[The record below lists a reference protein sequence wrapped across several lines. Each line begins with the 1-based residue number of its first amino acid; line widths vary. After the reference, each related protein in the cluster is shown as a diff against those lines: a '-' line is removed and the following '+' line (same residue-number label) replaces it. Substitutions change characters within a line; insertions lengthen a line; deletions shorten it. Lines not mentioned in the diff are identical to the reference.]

1 MSNNSEQDYHHEG
14 GNLPEHDEGGAQEPA
29 VKHEVINAYWKAN
42 IRLLVILL
50 TVWALVSFGCSI
62 LFVDVLNQINF
73 FGFPLGFW
81 FAQQGSILCFV
92 ILIFVYSKLIGRI
105 EDRFHLDDQDHEH
118 KGGEQ

>member
-1 MSNNSEQDYHHEG
+1 MSKSEDNYHHGG
-14 GNLPEHDEGGAQEPA
+14 GNLPEHNEGETQELS
-29 VKHEVINAYWKAN
+29 VKHEVIDAYWKTN

-50 TVWALVSFGCSI
+50 TVWVIVSFGCSI
-62 LFVDVLNQINF
+62 LFVDALNQINF

-105 EDRFHLDDQDHEH
+105 EDRFHLDDKDHEK